1 VKITD
6 GIMQH
11 NMQIFTDL
19 LIGIL
24 TVYLSLTNSL
34 AFLISPHSFPEQT
47 QDPASAEETGSAGF
61 FSNLPSGIGSALPD
75 ILLRSAEFQSAALSN
90 ATGETVGNTKNPID
104 ALVNI
109 FCTYSTPEYIKTTTG
124 TGFFVDAD
132 GVILT
137 NAHVAQFLLLEQT
150 KEFGVTECIVRS
162 GNPASPRYHAELLYI
177 PPAWVQANAG
187 ILYDEV
193 PMGTGERDYALLYA
207 SRSVNNQPLPAEF
220 PALELDDSLLPTSM
234 KNKTVTAAGYP
245 ADNLILNG
253 PSADLIPRSAQT
265 SVSELYT
272 FGSNYA
278 DVLSIRGSAVG
289 AEGASGGPVLNEDGE
304 VIGVIVTRGDDTI
317 DGTGSLRAITVSHI
331 SRTIEEESGLTFEA
345 SLNGNLP
352 RRAQIFAEVLSPFL
366 LTLLQNERPVN

>member
-1 VKITD
+1 
-6 GIMQH
+6 
-11 NMQIFTDL
+11 MQIFTDIL
-19 LIGIL
+19 VGIL
-24 TVYLSLTNSL
+24 TTYISLTNSL
-34 AFLISPHSFPEQT
+34 AMFISPTSFVDVTGTSPELTEQV
-47 QDPASAEETGSAGF
+47 ESAGF
-61 FSNLPSGIGSALPD
+61 FSSLPSSIGSTIPD
-75 ILLRSAEFQSAALSN
+75 VLLRSAEYQSAALIN
-90 ATGETVGNTKNPID
+90 ATGRTAGNTKDPLE

-109 FCTYSTPEYIKTTTG
+109 FCTYTTPEYIRTTTG

-162 GNPASPRYHAELLYI
+162 GNPARPQYQAELLYI

-187 ILYDEV
+187 VLYEDA

-207 SRSVNNQPLPAEF
+207 SRSINNQPLPAAF

-234 KNKTVTAAGYP
+234 RNNSVTAAGYP
-245 ADNLILNG
+245 ADELILNG
-253 PSADLIPRSAQT
+253 PTADLIPQKAQT
-265 SVSELYT
+265 TISELYT

-278 DVLSIRGSAVG
+278 DVVSIRGSVVG
-289 AEGASGGPVLNEDGE
+289 AEGASGGPVLNEDSE

-317 DGTGSLRAITVSHI
+317 DGAGSLRAITLSHI

-345 SLNGNLP
+345 SLNGNLSY
-352 RRAQIFAEVLSPFL
+352 RAQIFGEILSPFL
-366 LTLLQNERPVN
+366 LTLLQNQRPTE